1 MEERSSYRCRF
12 PAAASWLNTHWQCG
26 TPFLAVYTIFFLLLF
41 VYPQGTPV
49 FWIWIC
55 LPVYFVH
62 QCEEYLWPGGFM
74 ATLTHR
80 FSKRHGSD
88 PDIPILSAREACW
101 INVGI
106 IWVLFPASAVA
117 AMTVEP
123 VWGLWVPCFTVLN
136 GLSHVIAGIQD
147 HTYNPGLAASLVLN
161 IPIGTAAILI
171 LLNAGIGGTAAWAA
185 AILIA
190 VGFMAFIAGYAAYR
204 SHSRTTTRQ

>member
-1 MEERSSYRCRF
+1 MEEGGSYRCRF
-12 PAAASWLNTHWQCG
+12 PAAASWLHTHWQCG

-123 VWGLWVPCFTVLN
+123 VFPM
-136 GLSHVIAGIQD
+136 
-147 HTYNPGLAASLVLN
+147 SLQ
-161 IPIGTAAILI
+161 
-171 LLNAGIGGTAAWAA
+171 
-185 AILIA
+185 
-190 VGFMAFIAGYAAYR
+190 GY
-204 SHSRTTTRQ
+204 RTTRTIPALRQVLS